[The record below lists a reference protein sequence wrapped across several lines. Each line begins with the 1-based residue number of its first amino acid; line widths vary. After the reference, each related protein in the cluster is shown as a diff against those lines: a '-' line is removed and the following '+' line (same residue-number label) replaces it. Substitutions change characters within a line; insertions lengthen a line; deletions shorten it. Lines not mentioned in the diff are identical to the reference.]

1 MADKPTFYIKIT
13 NSTHFQSIF
22 SFNVYIYNIYINNIY
37 IYIRIYRVIH
47 KSVKH
52 IRKLADATVE

>member
-1 MADKPTFYIKIT
+1 MNTTILQLVA
-13 NSTHFQSIF
+13 
-22 SFNVYIYNIYINNIY
+22 
-37 IYIRIYRVIH
+37 IYRVIH